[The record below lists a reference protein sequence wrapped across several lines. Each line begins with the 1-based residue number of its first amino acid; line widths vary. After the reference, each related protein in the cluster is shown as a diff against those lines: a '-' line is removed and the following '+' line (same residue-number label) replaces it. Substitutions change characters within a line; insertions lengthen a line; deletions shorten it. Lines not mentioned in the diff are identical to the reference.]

1 MCQGGYGTIR
11 VTGSQGEAR
20 SGKGAAATGW
30 MPVLTKT
37 GNMRDFRYAGDI
49 EDQGES
55 GAPSLG
61 VPALSVTVQGV
72 RSAGGDVGKD
82 IVRTEDGITH
92 GRCFRR
98 QGIFHGAEQG
108 AGLLLAVGWPGRV
121 QWFGG

>member
-1 MCQGGYGTIR
+1 MRCIPVCFACAQAGGFVVGQGGYGTIR

-20 SGKGAAATGW
+20 SGKGAAGL
-30 MPVLTKT
+30 MPVLMKT

-49 EDQGES
+49 DDQGES

-92 GRCFRR
+92 GAVFSSSGYFSRC
-98 QGIFHGAEQG
+98 
-108 AGLLLAVGWPGRV
+108 
-121 QWFGG
+121 